1 MKTKKLF
8 TFDQF
13 KGIKREQWLSIPQQ
27 HPVIS
32 VMNRD
37 DKPIILCPG
46 QFFPSVFFSLKV
58 QTIWTIDN
66 LDQLASLYV
75 SWG

>member
-13 KGIKREQWLSIPQQ
+13 KGIKREQLLSIPQQ
-27 HPVIS
+27 HPVIP

-37 DKPIILCPG
+37 DNPII
-46 QFFPSVFFSLKV
+46 
-58 QTIWTIDN
+58 
-66 LDQLASLYV
+66 
-75 SWG
+75 